1 MRTRNIVRLTIVAG
15 VAAWLANA
23 TMAQQGNQQL
33 ADAFPAKLL
42 ASHSSCTTPEWPTEA
57 RRYEIE
63 GVTLVH
69 FRIGDDGVVMDA
81 KVAGTSSWKL
91 LDEAALRSIVRCK
104 FKPELVAEREKTFPI
119 RFVWTL
125 SGPPSARPQLV
136 ADSCAPS
143 ARFSTFQAYNRNATA
158 GDGVLMRFLV
168 NGKGEPFG
176 INAEAVGEHE
186 ASAMAAA
193 DYLQSCRFAIAPEMP
208 GEKTDTVYGRVLSRS
223 K

>member
-1 MRTRNIVRLTIVAG
+1 MAVVAG

-23 TMAQQGNQQL
+23 TMAQQGNREL

-42 ASHSSCTTPEWPTEA
+42 ASHSSCTTPQWPAEA

-69 FRIGDDGVVMDA
+69 FRIGGDGAVLDA

-91 LDEAALRSIVRCK
+91 LDEAALRAIVKCK
-104 FKPELVAEREKTFPI
+104 FKPNLTTERQKTFPVQ
-119 RFVWTL
+119 FVWTL
-125 SGPPSARPQLV
+125 SGPPGARPQLV

-143 ARFSTFQAYNRNATA
+143 ARFSKFQAYNRNATA

-168 NGKGEPFG
+168 NAKGEPFG
-176 INAEAVGEHE
+176 IKAEAGGEHE
-186 ASAMAAA
+186 AVAIAAA
-193 DYLQSCRFAIAPEMP
+193 DYLKTCRFAIAPEVP
-208 GEKTDTVYGRVLSRS
+208 GEKTDTVYGRVLTRL
-223 K
+223 